1 MSLLKLLK
9 DVYTD
14 GEGLNSKDGKRDAK
28 QDVRSLANLLRDF
41 SVGNFNPPVFEYVDF
56 KKYLREIFREYELK
70 KIFISTYDFMI
81 VVYRL
86 LEYNSYIDFPDW
98 LNRNIKKSKIDFSK
112 EKIKITRDGDYLI
125 IKKF

>member
-112 EKIKITRDGDYLI
+112 EKIKITRDGEYLI

>member
-1 MSLLKLLK
+1 MSLLKF
-9 DVYTD
+9 VYTD
-14 GEGLNSKDGKRDAK
+14 GKRDVR

-41 SVGNFNPPVFEYVDF
+41 SIGNFYPPVFEYLDF
-56 KKYLREIFREYELK
+56 KEYLREIFREDELK

-81 VVYRL
+81 VVNRI
-86 LEYNSYIDFPDW
+86 LEYDNYIDFPDW

-112 EKIKITRDGDYLI
+112 EKVKIIRDGDGLL

>member
-112 EKIKITRDGDYLI
+112 EKIKNY
-125 IKKF
+125 